1 MFFAYFCAMIWNNL
15 IFCAALLTATP
26 STGDTIPLQLTVNQA
41 ERLLLERN
49 PQLRLAQ
56 LEVEA
61 AEAILL
67 QEKKWDNPEVSLL
80 YNVYN
85 PITGKYFDASS
96 EGETDIEIEQ
106 SIPIG
111 GQRKERIRKQE
122 ATVNAATSQQEWT
135 NYQTRMDLHRLM
147 AEVYYLQEKA
157 AVFDTEIHS
166 VERIL
171 TAYRRQAEQ
180 GNLSHM
186 DVARM
191 EALKLRLVGEQNGF
205 LGQLFE
211 RKNDLRLMLCLDET
225 IFVVK
230 FSYPLS
236 DDHPS
241 GSHFPSQLPL
251 SDFSVSSRPDLMAL
265 QSLTQAAE
273 HDLKLQ
279 KANALPRL
287 SMKAEYDKNG
297 NICHN
302 FFGIGA
308 TLTLPLLDRNQGN
321 IKQSKVECERI
332 QIEAEIAQRQ
342 ADAEIRLRYGNL
354 MRQQSIL
361 EEAQGMSLAD
371 WSPET
376 AEKQLLNRNISMLEF
391 IDLYDAWRETQL
403 LIIDA
408 RNDLMQ
414 AIIDLNEASGKEII
428 NIKQ

>member
-1 MFFAYFCAMIWNNL
+1 MIWNNL

-354 MRQQSIL
+354 MRQQSLL

-376 AEKQLLNRNISMLEF
+376 AEKQLLNRNISILEF

-403 LIIDA
+403 LIIEA
-408 RNDLMQ
+408 RNRLMQ
-414 AIIDLNEASGKEII
+414 AAINLNEAFGKEII
-428 NIKQ
+428 SIK

>member
-1 MFFAYFCAMIWNNL
+1 MIWNNL

-287 SMKAEYDKNG
+287 GMKAEYDKNG

-354 MRQQSIL
+354 MRQQSLL

-391 IDLYDAWRETQL
+391 IDLYNAWRETQL
-403 LIIDA
+403 LIIEA
-408 RNDLMQ
+408 RNRLMQ
-414 AIIDLNEASGKEII
+414 AAINLNEAFGKEII
-428 NIKQ
+428 SIK

>member
-1 MFFAYFCAMIWNNL
+1 MIWNNL

-236 DDHPS
+236 DDHPN

-287 SMKAEYDKNG
+287 GMKAEYDKNG

-354 MRQQSIL
+354 MRQQSLL

-403 LIIDA
+403 LIIEA
-408 RNDLMQ
+408 RNRLMQ
-414 AIIDLNEASGKEII
+414 AAINLNEAFGKEII
-428 NIKQ
+428 SIK

>member
-1 MFFAYFCAMIWNNL
+1 MIWNNL

-180 GNLSHM
+180 GNLPHM

-287 SMKAEYDKNG
+287 GMKAEYDKNG

-354 MRQQSIL
+354 MRQQSLL

-403 LIIDA
+403 LIIEA
-408 RNDLMQ
+408 RNRLMQ
-414 AIIDLNEASGKEII
+414 AAINLNEAFGKEII
-428 NIKQ
+428 SIK

>member
-1 MFFAYFCAMIWNNL
+1 MIWNNL

-241 GSHFPSQLPL
+241 GSHFPSQLQL

-354 MRQQSIL
+354 MRQQSLL

-403 LIIDA
+403 LIIEA
-408 RNDLMQ
+408 RNRLMQ
-414 AIIDLNEASGKEII
+414 AAINLNEAFGKEII
-428 NIKQ
+428 SIK

>member
-1 MFFAYFCAMIWNNL
+1 MIWNNL

-191 EALKLRLVGEQNGF
+191 EALKLRLVGEQNVF

-287 SMKAEYDKNG
+287 GMKAEYDKNG

-354 MRQQSIL
+354 MRQQSLL

-403 LIIDA
+403 LIIEA
-408 RNDLMQ
+408 RNRLMQ
-414 AIIDLNEASGKEII
+414 AAINLNEAFGKEII
-428 NIKQ
+428 SIK

>member
-1 MFFAYFCAMIWNNL
+1 MIWNNL

-180 GNLSHM
+180 GNLPHM

-241 GSHFPSQLPL
+241 GSHFPSHLPL

-287 SMKAEYDKNG
+287 GMKAEYDKNG

-354 MRQQSIL
+354 MRQQSLL

-403 LIIDA
+403 LIIEA
-408 RNDLMQ
+408 RNRLMQ
-414 AIIDLNEASGKEII
+414 AAINLNEAFGKEII
-428 NIKQ
+428 SIK

>member
-1 MFFAYFCAMIWNNL
+1 MIWNNL

-354 MRQQSIL
+354 MRQQSLL
-361 EEAQGMSLAD
+361 EEAQGISLAD

-403 LIIDA
+403 LIIEA
-408 RNDLMQ
+408 RNRLMQ
-414 AIIDLNEASGKEII
+414 AAINLNEAFGKEII
-428 NIKQ
+428 SIK

>member
-1 MFFAYFCAMIWNNL
+1 MIWNNL

-251 SDFSVSSRPDLMAL
+251 SEFSVSSRPDLMAL

-287 SMKAEYDKNG
+287 GMKAEYDKNG

-354 MRQQSIL
+354 MRQQSLL

-403 LIIDA
+403 LIIEA
-408 RNDLMQ
+408 RNRLMQ
-414 AIIDLNEASGKEII
+414 AAINLNEAFGKEII
-428 NIKQ
+428 SIK

>member
-1 MFFAYFCAMIWNNL
+1 MYFCAMIWNNL

-308 TLTLPLLDRNQGN
+308 TLSLPIFDRNQGN
-321 IKQSKVECERI
+321 IRQSKAEWNRV
-332 QIEAEIAQRQ
+332 QIEAESAQRQ
-342 ADAEIRLRYGNL
+342 ANAQIHLCYENL
-354 MRQQSIL
+354 MRQQALL

-376 AEKQLLNRNISMLEF
+376 AERQLLNHNISMLEF

>member
-1 MFFAYFCAMIWNNL
+1 MIWNNL

-157 AVFDTEIHS
+157 AIFDTEIHS

-180 GNLSHM
+180 GNLPHM

-287 SMKAEYDKNG
+287 GMKAEYDKNG

-302 FFGIGA
+302 FFGIGV

-354 MRQQSIL
+354 MRQQSLL

-376 AEKQLLNRNISMLEF
+376 ADKQLLNRNISMLEF

-403 LIIDA
+403 LIIEA
-408 RNDLMQ
+408 RNRLMQ
-414 AIIDLNEASGKEII
+414 AAINLNEAFGKEII
-428 NIKQ
+428 SIK

>member
-1 MFFAYFCAMIWNNL
+1 MIWNNL

-354 MRQQSIL
+354 MRQQSLL

-376 AEKQLLNRNISMLEF
+376 AEKQLLNNNISMLEF

-403 LIIDA
+403 LIIEA
-408 RNDLMQ
+408 RNRLMQ
-414 AIIDLNEASGKEII
+414 AAINLNEAFGKEII
-428 NIKQ
+428 SIK